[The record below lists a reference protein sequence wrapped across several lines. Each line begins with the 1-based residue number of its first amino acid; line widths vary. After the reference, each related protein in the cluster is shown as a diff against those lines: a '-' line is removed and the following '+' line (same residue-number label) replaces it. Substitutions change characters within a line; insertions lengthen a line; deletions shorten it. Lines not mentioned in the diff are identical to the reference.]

1 MRIINVDK
9 SKIKKI
15 IIICVI
21 ELMLVVFSFLA
32 GRFIRQ
38 NKLSRDNIQLHETTA
53 RLESELENINKQ
65 NEQLIA
71 RAERLESELSGINSS
86 TDRCLSITRQL
97 RDGVTESV
105 STVQQLRLRI
115 DRYEKTIADLNS
127 ELSRIKER
135 SSIK

>member
-1 MRIINVDK
+1 MDK

-38 NKLSRDNIQLHETTA
+38 NKLSRDNIQLHETAA

-71 RAERLESELSGINSS
+71 RTERLESELSGINDS

-115 DRYEKTIADLNS
+115 DRYEETIAYLNS

-135 SSIK
+135 SNIK